1 MSQVQSEITPP
12 PFTKKGFKS
21 ALDLLLSEQVPSLGG
36 SLSRK
41 PIVEYIAGMV
51 DEYFPSTERMKMGQ
65 MIWFAI
71 DKNETAG
78 YGKSLD
84 KCHQRPVILDV
95 ISETDIEDLLAGV
108 SKTERNKKV
117 AVRLFQQAFEQK
129 GVLTHADVGA
139 VLRLSPNTVS
149 KYIRS
154 YEKST
159 GTLVPRRGTIHD
171 MGPTLTH
178 KRVICQKLLM
188 EGKTVEQTAKE
199 TNHSTAAV
207 TRYANAFRRVQAC
220 LKSDLTLD
228 QTSFAT
234 GLSQS
239 LVQQYFD
246 MLNGKDLPF

>member
-1 MSQVQSEITPP
+1 MSQVQSNVTPP
-12 PFTKKGFKS
+12 PFTKKGFKA
-21 ALDLLLSEQVPSLGG
+21 ALDLFLSEQVPSLGG

-41 PIVEYIAGMV
+41 PIVDYIAKMV
-51 DEYFPSTERMKMGQ
+51 DDYFPATERMKMGQ
-65 MIWFAI
+65 MAWFAI
-71 DKNETAG
+71 DESEKAG
-78 YGKSLD
+78 YGKSLS

-95 ISETDIEDLLAGV
+95 IHETDIDDLLAGLT
-108 SKTERNKKV
+108 KKERSTKV
-117 AVRLFQQAFEQK
+117 AVRLFQQAHEQK

-139 VLRLSPNTVS
+139 VMRISPSTVS
-149 KYIRS
+149 KYIRTH
-154 YEKST
+154 EKST

-178 KRVICQKLLM
+178 KRVICEKLLI
-188 EGKTVEQTAKE
+188 EGKTVEQTARE